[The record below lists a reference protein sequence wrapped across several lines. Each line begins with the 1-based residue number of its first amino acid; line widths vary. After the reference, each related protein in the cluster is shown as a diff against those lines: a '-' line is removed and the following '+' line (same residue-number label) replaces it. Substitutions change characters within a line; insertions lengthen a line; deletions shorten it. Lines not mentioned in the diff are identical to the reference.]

1 MQKMTGNEFIQQG
14 QQIAGVKRGW
24 QVLIA
29 FRLKISLRSVKR
41 YASGKRKVPATVAE
55 LMRVILD
62 SEK

>member
-1 MQKMTGNEFIQQG
+1 MGIETKMTPSEFIQQG

-41 YASGKRKVPATVAE
+41 YASGARKVPAPVAE
-55 LMRVILD
+55 LMRLLN
-62 SEK
+62 

>member
-1 MQKMTGNEFIQQG
+1 MTSNEFIQQG

-41 YASGKRKVPATVAE
+41 YASGKRKVSAPIIE
-55 LMRVILD
+55 LMRVIL
-62 SEK
+62 EGGK